1 MDRRTRRRSLGT
13 HSWLHSE
20 EGGVGPT
27 RNEELGFVPF
37 SSLPPSPHMTDF
49 SVLNALILLVMI
61 REPKTSPNGSVRSYG
76 ADPPARKTT
85 LLRLDVAAAPR
96 LPVTICYFLM
106 HKVPDLQENSGQGRG
121 VGQGILN
128 PILCSKRKKIVFFF
142 SFLHRRNAKSGCVYK
157 RLELTASE
165 NGRNKPV
172 QRLRNP
178 SKDLLPFFIPKNL
191 FF

>member
-27 RNEELGFVPF
+27 RNEELGFVPS

-106 HKVPDLQENSGQGRG
+106 HKVPDFKKIRGRG
-121 VGQGILN
+121 GGWGREYLIPFFV
-128 PILCSKRKKIVFFF
+128 PKEKKLF
-142 SFLHRRNAKSGCVYK
+142 SFFPSSIEEMQSPDAYISG
-157 RLELTASE
+157 LS
-165 NGRNKPV
+165 
-172 QRLRNP
+172 
-178 SKDLLPFFIPKNL
+178 
-191 FF
+191 